1 MLRQGIVPPS
11 KSGRQMRLDEMHTA
25 CGCYASICQPTCV
38 ATTPS
43 RTFGA
48 TRRPIQGPEP
58 VKVRHLKDVILRKYR
73 LVVKTFGYIGWSLF
87 WLLIWDV
94 LVTIDF
100 MLFLNS
106 KFTLPLIPLSLMG
119 SALVV
124 LVSFRNSSAYN
135 RWWEA
140 RTLWGALVNS
150 SRSFARQ
157 TLTLIDDPDDGLN
170 PVKATLLRRHIAYIN
185 CLAAHLKGEKC
196 PQELVAFI
204 PEAEFERHH
213 GSNNFANDILSGSAA
228 LLAREYQEG
237 RLDSIRLARLESTLV
252 DLSNA
257 QGGMERIANTPLPYP
272 YVYFPRL
279 FITLFCLIVPV
290 GLVESL
296 EWFTPLAST
305 VVGFMLLAIERIGT
319 DLQSPFR
326 FSEHQIQ
333 MDTICET
340 IERNLESMQRGAQ
353 SAEAVSA

>member
-1 MLRQGIVPPS
+1 MKEML
-11 KSGRQMRLDEMHTA
+11 A
-25 CGCYASICQPTCV
+25 
-38 ATTPS
+38 
-43 RTFGA
+43 
-48 TRRPIQGPEP
+48 
-58 VKVRHLKDVILRKYR
+58 RKYR

-100 MLFLNS
+100 MLFFNS
-106 KFTLPLIPLSLMG
+106 KFSLPLIPLTLLG
-119 SALVV
+119 SSLVV

-157 TLTLIDDPDDGLN
+157 ALTLIDDPAEGRN
-170 PVKATLLRRHIAYIN
+170 PIKATLLRRHVAYVN
-185 CLAAHLKGEKC
+185 CLAAHLKGETC
-196 PQELVAFI
+196 PSELIAFI
-204 PEAEFERHH
+204 TPDEFERRN

-228 LLAREYQEG
+228 LLAKEYQAG

-279 FITLFCLIVPV
+279 FISLFCLIVPI

-296 EWFTPLAST
+296 GWFTPLAST

-340 IERNLESMQRGAQ
+340 IERNLESMQREAQ
-353 SAEAVSA
+353 CGELAHQVPIVQART

>member
-1 MLRQGIVPPS
+1 MKELIA
-11 KSGRQMRLDEMHTA
+11 H
-25 CGCYASICQPTCV
+25 
-38 ATTPS
+38 
-43 RTFGA
+43 
-48 TRRPIQGPEP
+48 
-58 VKVRHLKDVILRKYR
+58 KYR
-73 LVVKTFGYIGWSLF
+73 VVVKTLGYIGWSLF

-106 KFTLPLIPLSLMG
+106 KFNLPLIPLTLLG

-140 RTLWGALVNS
+140 RTLWGAMVNS

-157 TLTLIDDPDDGLN
+157 VLTLIDDGDDLN
-170 PVKATLLRRHIAYIN
+170 PVKATLLRRQVAYVN
-185 CLAAHLKGEKC
+185 CLAAHLKGEPC
-196 PQELVAFI
+196 PPELTAFI
-204 PEAEFERHH
+204 PQQEFERRN
-213 GSNNFANDILSGSAA
+213 GSNNFANDILAGSAA
-228 LLAREYQEG
+228 LLAREYKAG

-252 DLSNA
+252 DISNA
-257 QGGMERIANTPLPYP
+257 QGGMERIANTPLPFP

-290 GLVESL
+290 GIVESL
-296 EWFTPLAST
+296 GWFTPLAST

-326 FSEHQIQ
+326 ASEHQIK
-333 MDTICET
+333 MDAICET
-340 IERNLESMQRGAQ
+340 IERNLESMQREAQ
-353 SAEAVSA
+353 CDAPVTERQRV